1 MNNVSVIFP
10 DLSKATEAQR
20 DKVAADIWEAWE
32 YLKQTGFVT
41 RVVLLRFDNKTG
53 LPVYSRIH
61 DDEPTHIEV
70 RNGTPL

>member
-1 MNNVSVIFP
+1 MNNVAIILP
-10 DLSKATEAQR
+10 NLKTATEAQR
-20 DKVAADIWEAWE
+20 DKVFTDIWKASE
-32 YLKQTGFVT
+32 YLKLTGFVT

-70 RNGTPL
+70 RNGTTL